1 MPIGNLIH
9 DLMFLSNAEKLYG
22 TLLLFKDLSEVRV
35 PPASNLPRP
44 ELAIHIRAA
53 SPAKVF
59 I

>member
-22 TLLLFKDLSEVRV
+22 TLWLFEDSSGVCVPRV
-35 PPASNLPRP
+35 KSARP
-44 ELAIHIRAA
+44 KLAIHIRAA